1 MHGKSESAVNRGI
14 NGSFIFFCFNAGMR
28 NDPSHASLRALRS
41 FLEDLENATAIA
53 TTLVRDGHLIDLTDF
68 DAQVGLLCAKALD
81 LPTEQGRLI
90 RPELMR
96 LRERLETLDASLRAA
111 DDP

>member
-1 MHGKSESAVNRGI
+1 
-14 NGSFIFFCFNAGMR
+14 MR
-28 NDPSHASLRALRS
+28 TDPLLARLASLRS
-41 FLEDLENATAIA
+41 FLEDLENAAAVA
-53 TTLVRDGHLIDLTDF
+53 TTLVRDGHLIDLDGF

-111 DDP
+111 DEP